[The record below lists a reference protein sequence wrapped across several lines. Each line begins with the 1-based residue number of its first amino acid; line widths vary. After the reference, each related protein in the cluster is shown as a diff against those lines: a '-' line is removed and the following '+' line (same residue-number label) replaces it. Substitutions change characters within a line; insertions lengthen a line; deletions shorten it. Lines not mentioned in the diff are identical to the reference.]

1 MRRIEIRRVSDGIL
15 DAICIVMAITS
26 YRDLDV
32 WMIGIDLA
40 VRVLEDV
47 KKLPPGEF
55 GMRRQISDAVV
66 SIPSNVAEGWR
77 RKRRRQAYA
86 NHVSIAMGS
95 QGELDTE
102 LEICF
107 LSGLLKREDCAE
119 SVKLLGRVG
128 TMLDRLYDS
137 LDP

>member
-1 MRRIEIRRVSDGIL
+1 
-15 DAICIVMAITS
+15 MAITS

-40 VRVLEDV
+40 VRVFEDV

-55 GMRRQISDAVV
+55 GLRRQMSDAVV

-77 RKRRRQAYA
+77 RKKRKQAYA

-107 LSGLLKREDCAE
+107 LSGLLRREDCSE
-119 SVKLLGRVG
+119 TVKLLGRVG
-128 TMLDRLYDS
+128 MMLDRLYDS

>member
-1 MRRIEIRRVSDGIL
+1 
-15 DAICIVMAITS
+15 MANTS

-32 WMIGIDLA
+32 WLEGIDLA

-77 RKRRRQAYA
+77 RKRRKPAYA

-107 LSGLLKREDCAE
+107 LSGLLKREECAE